1 MRCRYRLSY
10 FCLCSSAGSTGT
22 SLASQNS
29 RLNTA
34 SFCCLPASIF
44 SFCFIFFQKKS
55 LLFQNFALFSR
66 CTSTLSSSICRKHSA
81 ARRNQPRT
89 KQQSKYVTTRARQ
102 RKQADRVGRRALT
115 QLAAFS
121 RRTKTSKYSR
131 QKCTTTHK
139 TAEAR
144 VIHEGLA
151 SISNLSK
158 IQHCS
163 LSILCMYFVHA
174 CGVRVVSWSM
184 EFLDLCKSSVC
195 T

>member
-1 MRCRYRLSY
+1 MSLFLGGLHWHLSGLSELPLEQRLLLLLAGEY
-10 FCLCSSAGSTGT
+10 FFVLFYFFSEEEPSFSKLCS
-22 SLASQNS
+22 
-29 RLNTA
+29 
-34 SFCCLPASIF
+34 F
-44 SFCFIFFQKKS
+44 
-55 LLFQNFALFSR
+55 FSR
-66 CTSTLSSSICRKHSA
+66 CTSTLSSSICRKHIT
-81 ARRNQPRT
+81 ARRNQLRT